1 MANGL
6 IGGYYMDRLNEHS
19 YIWESDKD
27 RYVLLKDNLEYDIFY
42 INEKE
47 LMFFLIEDDTLA
59 DLIVNKMLEN
69 GNKVYN
75 SIEELQEAIN
85 SD

>member
-1 MANGL
+1 
-6 IGGYYMDRLNEHS
+6 MDVLNEHS
-19 YIWESDKD
+19 YIWESDRD
-27 RYVLLKDNLEYDIFY
+27 RYVLVKDELEYDIIF

-47 LMFFLIEDDTLA
+47 LMFFLIEDDTLV
-59 DLIVNKMLEN
+59 DLIISKMLEN

>member
-1 MANGL
+1 
-6 IGGYYMDRLNEHS
+6 MDVLNEHS

-75 SIEELQEAIN
+75 SIKELQEAIN

>member
-1 MANGL
+1 
-6 IGGYYMDRLNEHS
+6 MDVLNEHS
-19 YIWESDKD
+19 YIWESDRD
-27 RYVLLKDNLEYDIFY
+27 RYVLVKDELEYDIIF

-59 DLIVNKMLEN
+59 DLIINKMLEN

-75 SIEELQEAIN
+75 SIKELQEAIN

>member
-1 MANGL
+1 
-6 IGGYYMDRLNEHS
+6 
-19 YIWESDKD
+19 
-27 RYVLLKDNLEYDIFY
+27 
-42 INEKE
+42 
-47 LMFFLIEDDTLA
+47 MFFLIEDDTLV
-59 DLIVNKMLEN
+59 DLIISKMLEN